1 MIALLERWVAFWD
14 RREAPTSLAWTRILL
29 GSVLLV
35 DLLQV
40 KYVGAVEL
48 LWSAPPL
55 GMAWGATGEL
65 LPLTARWPGATPQTA
80 EWLWGIALVSTVL
93 FVFGAFY
100 RVSAVL
106 LALALGQRGRFEPDG
121 DAIDQLF
128 RIAIPILAL
137 SSANATCSVDAWWRI
152 RRSRPYPERV
162 PAWPRYLLMLQLLW
176 VYFSAAHNRGDSAWY
191 PSGGFA
197 AVSNVM
203 SDPHFA
209 RFAPGTFRSVYHFTQ
224 LGTAATM
231 LFEGSA
237 PLMLLWLWLDSA
249 AKAETRPRG
258 GKLGS
263 TVRKLHLRWVWMA
276 LGTTLHLGI
285 AITMQLGIFPFG
297 MLALYPLFVHPE
309 ELLHARESLI
319 KRYCS

>member
-1 MIALLERWVAFWD
+1 VIALLERWVAFWD
-14 RREAPTSLAWTRILL
+14 RREAPTSLALTRILV
-29 GSVLLV
+29 GSVLLA

-40 KYVGAVEL
+40 KYVGAVAL

-55 GMAWGATGEL
+55 GMAWGATGEP
-65 LPLTARWPGATPQTA
+65 LPLAARWLGATPQTA
-80 EWLWGIALVSTVL
+80 ELLWGIALASTVL
-93 FVFGAFY
+93 FVFGAFF

-106 LALALGQRGRFEPDG
+106 LAVALGQLGRFEPDG

-137 SSANATCSVDAWWRI
+137 SSANAAFSVDAWLRKK
-152 RRSRPYPERV
+152 RGSSYPARV

-176 VYFSAAHNRGDSAWY
+176 MYFSAAHNREDLAWY

-209 RFAPGTFRSVYHFTQ
+209 RFAPGTFRSVYHLTQ

-237 PLMLLWLWLDSA
+237 PLMLLWLWLNSTA
-249 AKAETRPRG
+249 ATETRPRA
-258 GKLGS
+258 GKLAS
-263 TVRKLHLRWVWMA
+263 AARKLHLRWVWMA
-276 LGTTLHLGI
+276 LGITLHLGI
-285 AITMQLGIFPFG
+285 AVTMQLGIFPFG
-297 MLALYPLFVHPE
+297 MLALYPIFVHPE